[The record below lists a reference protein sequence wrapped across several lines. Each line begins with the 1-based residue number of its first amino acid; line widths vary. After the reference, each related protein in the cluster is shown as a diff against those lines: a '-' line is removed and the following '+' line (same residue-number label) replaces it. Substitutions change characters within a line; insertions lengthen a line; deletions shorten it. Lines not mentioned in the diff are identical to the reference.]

1 MPSAA
6 LFSTD
11 ISITT
16 LPMPSL
22 SPTMTHGTISSW
34 NKAPGDILIAGDV
47 LCDVE
52 TDKASVGFE
61 VVVSCMFHVH
71 SNICISSYKMGECSQ
86 KFSLTL
92 KVCILHIAVDLS
104 RHEIY

>member
-1 MPSAA
+1 MGPSIVQPASLA
-6 LFSTD
+6 LARFSSD

-34 NKAPGDILIAGDV
+34 NKAPGDAVRAGDI

-61 VVVSCMFHVH
+61 VRTKKNPQLKAAEVITIFPFRLPRC
-71 SNICISSYKMGECSQ
+71 KMMV
-86 KFSLTL
+86 F
-92 KVCILHIAVDLS
+92 
-104 RHEIY
+104 